1 MDHRLERYQEWR
13 RWCIRR
19 EPPPDFYRLQGTVDQ
34 QVRCP
39 TWFRQQDVVPIDTL
53 LSDLILVVEAALAA
67 SGWARRRPLVG
78 ASYWIKGGT
87 EYYCNGQTVWDAPV
101 WPCLEKTP

>member
-1 MDHRLERYQEWR
+1 MDQRLKRYQEWR

-19 EPPPDFYRLQGTVDQ
+19 EPPADFYRLLGTVEQ

-39 TWFRQQDVVPIDTL
+39 DWIRKQDIIPIDTL
-53 LSDLILVVEAALAA
+53 LSDLILVVEAALAD

-78 ASYWIKGGT
+78 SPYWIKGGT
-87 EYYCNGQTVWDAPV
+87 EYHCNGHTVWDAPV
-101 WPCLEKTP
+101 WPCLDNVT